1 MRADRDGRDRNEM
14 ERPMLQQPNVRRRQ
28 NGSIDLDFY
37 RRQAAAERRLAIAE
51 FVRGVARL
59 RGGMIAAI
67 VLAAGL
73 YVASQA
79 GTNASATPRHES
91 AVAL

>member
-1 MRADRDGRDRNEM
+1 
-14 ERPMLQQPNVRRRQ
+14 MLQQPNVRRRQ

-37 RRQAAAERRLAIAE
+37 RREAAAERRLAIAE

-59 RGGMIAAI
+59 RGGMIAAV

-73 YVASQA
+73 YVAAQA
-79 GTNASATPRHES
+79 GTYASATPRHES